1 MKEDQNIL
9 TITQLSEMIGVSK
22 PTVYARAKA
31 LDIKLSGVYSV
42 DEINRLGKSRKRV
55 KSKVDNRKVN
65 SNQPLHFTP
74 EKDGIQLEDE
84 LRGEINYLKD
94 QIDTKDKQI
103 AEANKLADQS
113 QKLQADLQRKLDSQN
128 QELLTLK
135 VKDKQGFW
143 SWLFGTE
150 K

>member
-1 MKEDQNIL
+1 MKKDQNKL

-31 LDIKLSGVYSV
+31 LDIKLSGVYSAN
-42 DEINRLGKSRKRV
+42 EINELGKSRKKV

-65 SNQPLHFTP
+65 SNQSLHFTS
-74 EKDGIQLEDE
+74 EKDNIELADE
-84 LRGEINYLKD
+84 LRGEINYLKN
-94 QIDTKDKQI
+94 QIDAKDKQI

-143 SWLFGTE
+143 ARLFGA

>member
-1 MKEDQNIL
+1 MNVEKKELNIN
-9 TITQLSEMIGVSK
+9 QLSDIIGVSK
-22 PTVYARAKA
+22 PTVYSRAKA
-31 LDIKLSGVYSV
+31 LGIELDGKYST
-42 DEINRLGKSRKRV
+42 DEIKALGKSRKKV
-55 KSKVDNRKVN
+55 KSKVKGSKVEGEKTLRFTSENPN
-65 SNQPLHFTP
+65 S
-74 EKDGIQLEDE
+74 ELEEE
-84 LRGEINYLKD
+84 LRGEIDYLKN
-94 QIDTKDKQI
+94 QINAKDKQI

-143 SWLFGTE
+143 ARLFS